1 VRFALLIGVASLA
14 VACTTRDQGAATV
27 PPAPATPVNAVG
39 AVTASATDANAVN
52 ENLVKRGYRTMRR
65 NGQLLYCQTQTLTG
79 THFNNTVCLTEAQ
92 IRARDQDTQNTKDQL
107 GREGRAAC
115 PSGGCT

>member
-1 VRFALLIGVASLA
+1 VRFALLIGAAALA
-14 VACTTRDQGAATV
+14 VACATPEQGAVTV
-27 PPAPATPVNAVG
+27 PPAPARPLNAAGVNAV
-39 AVTASATDANAVN
+39 D
-52 ENLVKRGYRTMRR
+52 ENLVKRGYRTVQR

-92 IRARDQDTQNTKDQL
+92 VRARDQDTQNTKDQL